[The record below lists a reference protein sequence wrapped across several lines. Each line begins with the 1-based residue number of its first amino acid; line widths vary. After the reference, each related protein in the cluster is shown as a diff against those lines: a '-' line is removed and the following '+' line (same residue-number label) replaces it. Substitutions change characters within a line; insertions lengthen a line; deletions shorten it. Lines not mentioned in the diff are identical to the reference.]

1 MHRAHLCTQIL
12 IQASPQTQ
20 WTTPPHSEAAGLV
33 AAKPST
39 NEHTTAPR
47 RDRRAS
53 ARGPQRR
60 VHPQATCR
68 GTKGRGGSTG
78 AGPPVDGPPSS
89 APAQRSSGGDNQSVP
104 AEAVMENGASSAA
117 PPRRGTAG
125 RGRHRPQPCNINAA
139 TTKVI
144 AKKTQTTT
152 LMSRCAERSKM
163 HEQSLSP
170 NG

>member
-12 IQASPQTQ
+12 IQGSPQTQ

-60 VHPQATCR
+60 VHPRATCR
-68 GTKGRGGSTG
+68 GKGEEAAHERGQTREV
-78 AGPPVDGPPSS
+78 PFPVDGPPSS
-89 APAQRSSGGDNQSVP
+89 APAQRSSGGDNRSVP
-104 AEAVMENGASSAA
+104 AKAVMENGASSAA

-125 RGRHRPQPCNINAA
+125 HGRHRHQPCNINAA
-139 TTKVI
+139 TTKAT

-152 LMSRCAERSKM
+152 LMSRCAE
-163 HEQSLSP
+163 
-170 NG
+170 